1 MRIEHVS
8 VIHTVFDKMYTFC
21 IYLCI
26 LFHVPP
32 NTASSSDGPAAVQH
46 LSSLRG
52 CRPLLSARIK
62 QRISLQPLQFSRSFR
77 AMSGQLVWGTSNHNF
92 TVHRQSRYSDKKVDT
107 CRPLSAQ
114 HCLCLSRLGSSSV
127 TARGLPRPRPRPG
140 RPPAAEPPPPARTS
154 PAPGQVLDNTFN
166 ICTER
171 SQEEEVKMS
180 SVNIETVRWPGGTL
194 GTDRARGWRG
204 TRVGPRP
211 PRPHLAR
218 ARAASTGCGPS
229 EPCGASAR
237 HQTGHTKFCIQAHL
251 LDKTL
256 FQEHP
261 LIFSF
266 FLSHSIAI
274 VPPTSIV
281 HSKTNV

>member
-1 MRIEHVS
+1 MPS
-8 VIHTVFDKMYTFC
+8 PLSLSTVCASLDWVHPLPPREDC
-21 IYLCI
+21 RG
-26 LFHVPP
+26 HAPVP
-32 NTASSSDGPAAVQH
+32 AGRH
-46 LSSLRG
+46 LPSLR
-52 CRPLLSARIK
+52 PQPA
-62 QRISLQPLQFSRSFR
+62 PLQ
-77 AMSGQLVWGTSNHNF
+77 
-92 TVHRQSRYSDKKVDT
+92 RQVRV
-107 CRPLSAQ
+107 R
-114 HCLCLSRLGSSSV
+114 
-127 TARGLPRPRPRPG
+127 
-140 RPPAAEPPPPARTS
+140 
-154 PAPGQVLDNTFN
+154 VLFN

-211 PRPHLAR
+211 PRPPLAR

-266 FLSHSIAI
+266 FYPIPLPLYLQPPLSIPRQTFSFIFWLI
-274 VPPTSIV
+274 R
-281 HSKTNV
+281 

>member
-1 MRIEHVS
+1 MPS
-8 VIHTVFDKMYTFC
+8 PLSLSTVCASLDWVHPLPPREDC
-21 IYLCI
+21 RG
-26 LFHVPP
+26 HAPVPAGRQLP
-32 NTASSSDGPAAVQH
+32 
-46 LSSLRG
+46 SLR
-52 CRPLLSARIK
+52 P
-62 QRISLQPLQFSRSFR
+62 Q
-77 AMSGQLVWGTSNHNF
+77 
-92 TVHRQSRYSDKKVDT
+92 
-107 CRPLSAQ
+107 
-114 HCLCLSRLGSSSV
+114 
-127 TARGLPRPRPRPG
+127 
-140 RPPAAEPPPPARTS
+140 
-154 PAPGQVLDNTFN
+154 PAPFQRQVRVRVLFN

-211 PRPHLAR
+211 PRPSLAR

-266 FLSHSIAI
+266 FYPIPLPLYLQPPLSIPRQTFSFIFWLI
-274 VPPTSIV
+274 R
-281 HSKTNV
+281 

>member
-62 QRISLQPLQFSRSFR
+62 QRISLQPLQFSRSSR

-107 CRPLSAQ
+107 SAPSHPQPQ

-140 RPPAAEPPPPARTS
+140 RPSAAEPPPPARTS
-154 PAPGQVLDNTFN
+154 PAPGQGQGV
-166 ICTER
+166 I
-171 SQEEEVKMS
+171 Q
-180 SVNIETVRWPGGTL
+180 
-194 GTDRARGWRG
+194 
-204 TRVGPRP
+204 
-211 PRPHLAR
+211 HL
-218 ARAASTGCGPS
+218 
-229 EPCGASAR
+229 
-237 HQTGHTKFCIQAHL
+237 H
-251 LDKTL
+251 
-256 FQEHP
+256 
-261 LIFSF
+261 
-266 FLSHSIAI
+266 
-274 VPPTSIV
+274 
-281 HSKTNV
+281 